1 MFQWIK
7 ERFAQHPAV
16 EQPPEPVV
24 VMICDGLVD
33 AALFQA
39 QLQDAGIPSA
49 LMGADSASMFGM
61 QSGLLSDVRIVVPH
75 QFADAAI
82 ELLAE
87 NIDYDYRDDNSDSN
101 SDDNSDDNSDSNS
114 DDNSDESITQ
124 DEHDEQPERPSH

>member
-16 EQPPEPVV
+16 EHPPEPVV
-24 VMICDGLVD
+24 VMICDGPVD

-49 LMGADSASMFGM
+49 LIGADSASMFGM

-75 QFADAAI
+75 EFADAAI
-82 ELLAE
+82 ALIADSIE
-87 NIDYDYRDDNSDSN
+87 NDYRDDDSEEPI
-101 SDDNSDDNSDSNS
+101 SVTDHEDPTHTTDNKA
-114 DDNSDESITQ
+114 SIT
-124 DEHDEQPERPSH
+124 DIDDSTDV

>member
-1 MFQWIK
+1 MFQWIRD
-7 ERFAQHPAV
+7 RFAQHPAV

-24 VMICDGLVD
+24 VMICDGPVD

-82 ELLAE
+82 ELLADS
-87 NIDYDYRDDNSDSN
+87 IDYDYRE
-101 SDDNSDDNSDSNS
+101 DNSDDI
-114 DDNSDESITQ
+114 SDESINQ
-124 DEHDEQPERPSH
+124 DEHDEQPEHPSH

>member
-1 MFQWIK
+1 MFQWIRD
-7 ERFAQHPAV
+7 RFAQHPAV

-39 QLQDAGIPSA
+39 QLQDADIPSA

-101 SDDNSDDNSDSNS
+101 SDDNSD
-114 DDNSDESITQ
+114 ESITQ